1 MYFKNRAQ
9 AGKKL
14 ARKLEEYRNQDVIVI
29 ALSEGAAIVAAQV
42 AMHIHS
48 NMLLFLIK
56 DIMLPGEHDAIAG
69 LGSTDTFVYNSMF
82 SAGQLEE
89 MTTEFH
95 QYIDQERINKRHE
108 MNVLMGHEGQIDK
121 KLLRHRVIILV
132 SDGLSTGSSLNVAG
146 EYLKTVAIKKLVVA
160 TPLASVAAVDRMHL
174 VADEIACLSVTD
186 NYMFTDHYYDD
197 NTVPGVEDVFKVM
210 RNISVNWER

>member
-1 MYFKNRAQ
+1 
-9 AGKKL
+9 
-14 ARKLEEYRNQDVIVI
+14 
-29 ALSEGAAIVAAQV
+29 
-42 AMHIHS
+42 
-48 NMLLFLIK
+48 
-56 DIMLPGEHDAIAG
+56 MLPGEHDAIAG

>member
-1 MYFKNRAQ
+1 MYFKSRAQ

-14 ARKLEEYRNQDVIVI
+14 ASHLNEYKNTDVVVI
-29 ALSEGAAIVAAQV
+29 ALSEGASILAAQI

-48 NMLLFLIK
+48 NLLLYLIK
-56 DIMLPGEHDAIAG
+56 DIVLPGENEALAG
-69 LGSTDTFVYNSMF
+69 LSSTDTFVYNSSF
-82 SAGQLEE
+82 SAGQLED
-89 MTTEFH
+89 MTSEFR
-95 QYIDQERINKRHE
+95 QYIDQERLKKRHE
-108 MNVLMGHEGQIDK
+108 LNILLGHEGEIDK
-121 KLLRHRVIILV
+121 DMLRHRVVILV

-174 VADEIACLSVTD
+174 IADEIVCLSVTD

-197 NTVPGVEDVFKVM
+197 NTIPDIDEVLKMM
-210 RNISVNWER
+210 RNISINWER